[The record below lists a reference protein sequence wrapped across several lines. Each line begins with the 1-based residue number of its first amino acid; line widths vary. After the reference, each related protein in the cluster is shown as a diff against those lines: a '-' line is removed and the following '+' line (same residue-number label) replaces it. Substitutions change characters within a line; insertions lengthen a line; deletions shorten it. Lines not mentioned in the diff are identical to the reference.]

1 MIKTPKMT
9 ESLAR
14 KLISEDN
21 DARSLIYPI
30 IRDELVTY
38 EYSDYD
44 LPFPNEFLFF
54 EKDYLEYYVDIIERR
69 IPSRKVIDIG
79 CDNGIQSY
87 IFEDYDYIGIDCIK
101 YKWFRDKG
109 NYINGF
115 FQDIDLNFDD
125 SIVISNMSL
134 LRFQRTLCV
143 FGRVPDGRP
152 AGDLASRA
160 RRGGHA
166 DPFRLRRLKRLFL
179 NHGAQGV
186 LRRDLFSIQAAER
199 FSHIHHAASAH
210 RDHRLRTEIRRF
222 PIEGKQLLQR
232 GIGGEEDAL
241 LQRDSGKLLQSGNG
255 RKFKDRLTP
264 GQHQNPAALR
274 AELLHKLRHPAD
286 ASLFQKGV
294 DRIIVTVHCRILL
307 SPPYSAFPP
316 PPEAPGWN
324 R

>member
-30 IRDELVTY
+30 IRDELATY
-38 EYSDYD
+38 EYSGYD

-79 CDNGIQSY
+79 CENGIQSY

-134 LRFQRTLCV
+134 GYFN
-143 FGRVPDGRP
+143 
-152 AGDLASRA
+152 SW
-160 RRGGHA
+160 
-166 DPFRLRRLKRLFL
+166 
-179 NHGAQGV
+179 
-186 LRRDLFSIQAAER
+186 
-199 FSHIHHAASAH
+199 
-210 RDHRLRTEIRRF
+210 
-222 PIEGKQLLQR
+222 
-232 GIGGEEDAL
+232 GEW
-241 LQRDSGKLLQSGNG
+241 N
-255 RKFKDRLTP
+255 FK
-264 GQHQNPAALR
+264 
-274 AELLHKLRHPAD
+274 
-286 ASLFQKGV
+286 
-294 DRIIVTVHCRILL
+294 
-307 SPPYSAFPP
+307 
-316 PPEAPGWN
+316 
-324 R
+324 